1 MQAKRSL
8 TNSLI
13 AVITGAF
20 LLGNGLNVFGTQYI
34 AAIFPRLTD
43 NFALFYGGQY
53 SNGYYP
59 GVSTGEYWRLVT
71 VALTHAGLLHLASNM
86 FCLWSFGPA
95 LENYFGKVRFT
106 ILFLASLIAAS
117 AASVYL
123 GPHNTFKVGASGAV
137 FGLLGALLV
146 ISKRVGLN
154 YQSIVSTVVL
164 NVIITFTIPQIDWR
178 AHIGGLVAGSVI
190 GYLLIFSKRT

>member
-34 AAIFPRLTD
+34 AAIFPRFTD

-53 SNGYYP
+53 SNGYFP

-71 VALTHAGLLHLASNM
+71 VALTHAGILHLASNM

-95 LENYFGKVRFT
+95 LESYFGRVRFG
-106 ILFLASLIAAS
+106 ILFFGSLIAAS

-123 GPHNTFKVGASGAV
+123 GPQNQYKVGASGAV

-164 NVIITFTIPQIDWR
+164 NLVITFTIPQIDWR
-178 AHIGGLVAGSVI
+178 AHLGGLIAGTVI
-190 GYLLIFSKRT
+190 GYLLMFSKRT

>member
-34 AAIFPRLTD
+34 AAIFPRFTED
-43 NFALFYGGQY
+43 FALLYGGQF
-53 SNGYYP
+53 SNGYFP
-59 GVSTGEYWRLVT
+59 GVSTGEYWRLIT
-71 VALTHAGLLHLASNM
+71 VALTHAGILHLASNM
-86 FCLWSFGPA
+86 FCLWSFGPT
-95 LENYFGKVRFT
+95 LENYFGKARFA
-106 ILFLASLIAAS
+106 ILFFGSLIAAS

-123 GPHNTFKVGASGAV
+123 GPHNSFKVGASGAV

-146 ISKRVGLN
+146 ISKKVGLN
-154 YQSIVSTVVL
+154 YQSIGSTVVL
-164 NVIITFTIPQIDWR
+164 NLIITFTIPNIDWR
-178 AHIGGLVAGSVI
+178 AHIGGLISGALL
-190 GYLLIFSKRT
+190 GYLLMFSKRT

>member
-34 AAIFPRLTD
+34 AALYPRLTD

-53 SNGYYP
+53 INGYFP
-59 GVSTGEYWRLVT
+59 GVHTGEYWRLVT
-71 VALTHAGLLHLASNM
+71 VALTHAGFLHLASNM

-95 LENYFGKVRFT
+95 LENYFGKPRFA
-106 ILFLASLIAAS
+106 ILFLGSLVAAS
-117 AASVYL
+117 AASVYF
-123 GPHNTFKVGASGAV
+123 GPHNSYKVGASGAV
-137 FGLLGALLV
+137 FGLLGGLLV

-164 NVIITFTIPQIDWR
+164 NLVITFSVPQIDWR
-178 AHIGGLVAGSVI
+178 AHVGGLVAGAAI
-190 GYLLIFSKRT
+190 TYLLMFSKRT